1 MSTYR
6 GQVFKTYKDV
16 CYELGLLSDNR
27 EWRKCLEEADLEST
41 PRRLREVFATI
52 IVYNRPADVYC
63 LLFDFSD
70 RLGGDYLKEANKY
83 DVPVTPEVFVNSV
96 VVLMEKELE
105 SMDMERSQVDIIF
118 GEHYLNIDQRE
129 QVTHFFQA
137 LEEAKQQYN
146 HIEINTNP
154 YRNRVPRESL
164 QELSNRISTLTE
176 EQKHFVD
183 CAEERITNS
192 LQFLA
197 FVNVDAGTGKTYTL
211 NTFVARMLLANKQ
224 VLCCA
229 YTGIASILLLNGC
242 TFHSHFKA
250 SMDAKLDR
258 GLKIRKKTKLASYL
272 VQTDVIVID
281 EATQLHKNY
290 LEDLD
295 DKLRDLKGN
304 NNPFGGVSIILAGDF
319 KQTLPIVTRSH
330 QLAQIRV
337 CIKKSS
343 LWNLSKNIGIQF
355 SFTKNMRL
363 EQVTDIREQQELHTF
378 QDYLLRLGKGDLPA
392 NVDGNV
398 DIPKDYIVL
407 GFDTEESMQSVIIQQ
422 VYGDINEH
430 LNDSEYMMSN
440 VIICPHNRN
449 VRNLN
454 EKIADTLSTT
464 EYIS

>member
-1 MSTYR
+1 M
-6 GQVFKTYKDV
+6 
-16 CYELGLLSDNR
+16 
-27 EWRKCLEEADLEST
+27 
-41 PRRLREVFATI
+41 
-52 IVYNRPADVYC
+52 
-63 LLFDFSD
+63 
-70 RLGGDYLKEANKY
+70 
-83 DVPVTPEVFVNSV
+83 
-96 VVLMEKELE
+96 
-105 SMDMERSQVDIIF
+105 
-118 GEHYLNIDQRE
+118 
-129 QVTHFFQA
+129 
-137 LEEAKQQYN
+137 
-146 HIEINTNP
+146 
-154 YRNRVPRESL
+154 
-164 QELSNRISTLTE
+164 TE

-192 LQFLA
+192 LQLLA
-197 FVNVDAGTGKTYTL
+197 FVNADAGTGKTYTL

-250 SMDAKLDR
+250 SMDAELDR
-258 GLKIRKKTKLASYL
+258 GLNIKKKTKLASYL
-272 VQTDVIVID
+272 VQTDIIIID

-304 NNPFGGVSIILAGDF
+304 RNPFGGVSMILAGDF

-343 LWNLSKNIGIQF
+343 LWNLFKDVGNQF

-363 EQVTDIREQQELHTF
+363 EQATDIREHQNLHIFQE
-378 QDYLLRLGKGDLPA
+378 YLLRLGKGELPA
-392 NVDGNV
+392 NNDGNV
-398 DIPKDYIVL
+398 DIPKEYVAS
-407 GFDTEESMQSVIIQQ
+407 GFDTEESMQSAIIQH

-430 LNDSEYMMSN
+430 RNDSEYMMSN

-449 VRNLN
+449 VRKLN
-454 EKIADTLSTT
+454 QKIADTLRTT
-464 EYIS
+464 EYVSYSADRDANQSVDIGEKF